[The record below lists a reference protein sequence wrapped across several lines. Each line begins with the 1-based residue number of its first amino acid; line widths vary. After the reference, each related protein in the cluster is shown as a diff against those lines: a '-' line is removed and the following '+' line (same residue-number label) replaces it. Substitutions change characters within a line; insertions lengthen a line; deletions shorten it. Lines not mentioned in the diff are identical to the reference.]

1 MKFIEIHFYCSL
13 CFSGVPVLYT
23 VFIVKGSIQ
32 NIIGKCKIQGG
43 GALKIQMHYPLNYYK
58 VHVHVLY
65 NKHTISFSIYS
76 NT

>member
-1 MKFIEIHFYCSL
+1 MGPFRILLASVKFR
-13 CFSGVPVLYT
+13 
-23 VFIVKGSIQ
+23 
-32 NIIGKCKIQGG
+32 GG

-65 NKHTISFSIYS
+65 NKHTINFSIYS

>member
-43 GALKIQMHYPLNYYK
+43 GHLRYK
-58 VHVHVLY
+58 C
-65 NKHTISFSIYS
+65 TIHLIIIKYMYMYCIT
-76 NT
+76 NTQ

>member
-43 GALKIQMHYPLNYYK
+43 GGHLRYK
-58 VHVHVLY
+58 C
-65 NKHTISFSIYS
+65 TIHLIIIKYMYMYCIT
-76 NT
+76 NTQ